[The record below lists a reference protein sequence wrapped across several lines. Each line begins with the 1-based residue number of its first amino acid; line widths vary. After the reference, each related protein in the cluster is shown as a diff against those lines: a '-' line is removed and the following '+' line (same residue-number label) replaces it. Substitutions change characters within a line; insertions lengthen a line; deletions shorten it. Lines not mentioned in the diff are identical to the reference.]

1 MVRPQATA
9 DVIGWQEKLA
19 GHCYGATDPEG
30 FNVITAF
37 VLIKTDAARIPET
50 AEEISAIEGISE
62 VYSVTGEWDLI
73 AVARVPRHEDLADV
87 IADRLSKVPAVVHT
101 TTHIAFRAYS
111 QHDLDAAFA
120 LGFEQ

>member
-1 MVRPQATA
+1 MV
-9 DVIGWQEKLA
+9 
-19 GHCYGATDPEG
+19 
-30 FNVITAF
+30 TAF

-73 AVARVPRHEDLADV
+73 AVARVRRHEDLADV
-87 IADRLSKVPAVVHT
+87 IADKLSKVPAVVHT

-111 QHDLDAAFA
+111 QHDLDAAFS